1 MASIASADSK
11 KKKAEAT
18 KAFLAAKYEKMK
30 ADRAAKAARRTEL
43 EERMAEVGL
52 DDAQKAAARSNLRK
66 EEASDMRESRK
77 RLAVRDF
84 VSVLSMSI
92 LFESIKVC
100 FPRPFSTPP
109 NLLTF
114 VFLSLP
120 PHSDLPV
127 GRGQRCFWRS
137 AFGKKKGRWATV
149 GFKSHGQRSNGR

>member
-92 LFESIKVC
+92 LFERIKVC
-100 FPRPFSTPP
+100 LPRPFFYTPQLAHICFP
-109 NLLTF
+109 LHPPPFRSPCRSWAKVLLEKC
-114 VFLSLP
+114 V
-120 PHSDLPV
+120 
-127 GRGQRCFWRS
+127 W
-137 AFGKKKGRWATV
+137 
-149 GFKSHGQRSNGR
+149 

>member
-100 FPRPFSTPP
+100 FPIFLHPPTCSHLCSSPPPPFRSPCRSWAKV
-109 NLLTF
+109 LLEKC
-114 VFLSLP
+114 V
-120 PHSDLPV
+120 
-127 GRGQRCFWRS
+127 W
-137 AFGKKKGRWATV
+137 
-149 GFKSHGQRSNGR
+149 